1 MQLTNSAKIFKWLQD
16 HYGPELKILIIPYK
30 RDMWDSFEGIYQIA
44 NSTHGCSADVMPI
57 PYTLKGQPGRVMR
70 WFIDDFSDV
79 CEPRGTLD
87 YQKKP
92 KNGQYDVILIHNP
105 YDEANYVTTVH
116 PAFYSGRLKG
126 LARCLALVPYGIGTI
141 CLITPGM
148 CNCDVVFAEN
158 EEVVQSFK
166 DQIKEAGATDE
177 EIELMSQKIVVMGT
191 PKTDLNL
198 DQPVPKDWVKQIKG
212 KRVVLLATSLTA
224 FLDDPAGEMV
234 KVAKVITDICSDP
247 DSVLIWREHPLMKPT
262 IMAMRPQYIEE
273 YGRFQKNY
281 IDQALGIYDRTQDY
295 RIAFSVADVL
305 YSDPSSLVTVWQTT
319 GKEVHVI

>member
-1 MQLTNSAKIFKWLQD
+1 MSQDNSSKIFAYLQD
-16 HYGPELKILIIPYK
+16 HYGPELKILLIPYK
-30 RDMWDSFEGIYQIA
+30 RDMWDSFEGVYQIA
-44 NSTHGCSADVMPI
+44 NSTPGCSADVMPI
-57 PYTLKGQPGRVMR
+57 PYTFKGQPGRVMK

-79 CEPRGTLD
+79 CDSRGAVD

-92 KNGQYDVILIHNP
+92 KKGQYDIILIHNP

-116 PAFYSGRLKG
+116 PAFYSSRLKG
-126 LARCLALVPYGIGTI
+126 LARCLGLIPYGIGSI
-141 CLITPGM
+141 CLLTPGLF
-148 CNCDVVFAEN
+148 NCDIVFAEN
-158 EEVVQSFK
+158 DSIVESFK
-166 DQIKEAGATDE
+166 EQIREAGATDE
-177 EIELMSQKIVVMGT
+177 EIEYISQKIIVMGT

-198 DQPVPKDWVKQIKG
+198 DQQIPEEWQDRIRG
-212 KRVVLLATSLTA
+212 KRVVMLATSLSS

-234 KVAKVITDICSDP
+234 KVGKVITDICSDP

-262 IMAMRPQYIEE
+262 ILTMRPQYVEE
-273 YGRFQKNY
+273 YGKFQKNY
-281 IDQALGIYDRTQDY
+281 IDQDLGIYDRTQDY